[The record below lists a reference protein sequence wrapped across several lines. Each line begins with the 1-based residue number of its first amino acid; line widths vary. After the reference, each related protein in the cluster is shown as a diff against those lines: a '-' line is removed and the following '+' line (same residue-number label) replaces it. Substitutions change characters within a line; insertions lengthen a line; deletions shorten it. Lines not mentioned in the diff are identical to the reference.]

1 MTQATDEL
9 CRKFQSL
16 DHEWNKKN
24 HNVDECLERVKE
36 ITSALTRCSFL
47 PKNESEASRREL
59 LIARSTLEIATML
72 ASEKQDIPAFEHYMS
87 QLKCYYYD
95 YKSNL
100 PDSAYKYELLG
111 LNLLR
116 LLAQCR
122 LSEFHT
128 ELERLTIEEIT
139 SSVYI
144 NHPVSMEQYLMEG
157 SFHKVFLSKG
167 NVPSKR
173 YDFFIDILLN
183 TTRDEVASCVEAA
196 YESLS
201 LKDATPILFFDS
213 EEGTKAFGEKR
224 GWKLEAG
231 IFHFPKNTKQTDEGI
246 PSADVTKVMLEYTR
260 ELDQII

>member
-1 MTQATDEL
+1 MTQATEDL

-24 HNVDECLERVKE
+24 HDVADCLKRVEE
-36 ITSALTRCSFL
+36 ITSTLTRCAFL

-111 LNLLR
+111 LNLLC
-116 LLAQCR
+116 LLAQGR
-122 LSEFHT
+122 LGDFHT

-183 TTRDEVASCVEAA
+183 TTRDEVASCLEAA
-196 YESLS
+196 YECLS
-201 LKDATPILFFDS
+201 LKDAAPMLFFDS
-213 EEGTKAFGEKR
+213 EEGTRVFGQKR
-224 GWKLEAG
+224 GWDLQNGLFRFPKLEKEA
-231 IFHFPKNTKQTDEGI
+231 DDSI